1 MYHCRQE
8 LGLIITSS
16 LTIIYMHKTTIL
28 SSFTLSIPEIT
39 TSIRKFSIQMFSWQ
53 IALVQGQ
60 DTVNVKSGQVVSPF
74 LLLLVTSNDHLQI
87 TTNTQK
93 NHERKQN
100 LLSEDLKKK
109 EDVMNRNVEDKDQ
122 NGLARRWLL
131 DQSTCE
137 DGGQKDQQNMVLEVD
152 NRH

>member
-1 MYHCRQE
+1 M
-8 LGLIITSS
+8 
-16 LTIIYMHKTTIL
+16 
-28 SSFTLSIPEIT
+28 
-39 TSIRKFSIQMFSWQ
+39 
-53 IALVQGQ
+53 
-60 DTVNVKSGQVVSPF
+60 NVKSGQVVSPF

-131 DQSTCE
+131 D
-137 DGGQKDQQNMVLEVD
+137 
-152 NRH
+152 